1 MQKKHLKIIINVLF
15 IMSCIAYLG
24 TLITGFL
31 IEDTMSP
38 YEMGIYMQ
46 TIGTIKLIF
55 FLLLLIKINIKKY
68 LK

>member
-1 MQKKHLKIIINVLF
+1 MQKKHLKIIINVLL
-15 IMSCIAYLG
+15 IMSCTAYIG

-46 TIGTIKLIF
+46 TIGTIKLVC
-55 FLLLLIKINIKKY
+55 FLFILIKVSINKY